1 MITIKRICLI
11 TAVVLAS
18 IFTLCACSKTPQEQ
32 FRAAMLD
39 LADSEKFFKQLA
51 TTLHLSG
58 DKKKLV
64 AEHFKQMFT
73 PYYVDYY
80 IKKLDEEGLFKTEK
94 PSEKLK
100 QKLLARTIAIGN
112 DISNKGIARVSNEDR
127 KAYFTYN
134 VKLIDSFSARVCKM
148 YVIGDPRLFS
158 SKEVQ
163 QAPAR
168 VFPKMSYAELDAYLK
183 ALRNASK
190 AYIQDQKEVEK
201 LSQADTQKAQE
212 LLMDNL
218 ELQLS
223 KLPQNQ
229 QARLRRA
236 ADNLDKAMPID
247 ACNFGK
253 LMYKATDEI
262 ANQDDRMLVINYL
275 LKL

>member
-1 MITIKRICLI
+1 
-11 TAVVLAS
+11 
-18 IFTLCACSKTPQEQ
+18 
-32 FRAAMLD
+32 
-39 LADSEKFFKQLA
+39 
-51 TTLHLSG
+51 
-58 DKKKLV
+58 
-64 AEHFKQMFT
+64 
-73 PYYVDYY
+73 
-80 IKKLDEEGLFKTEK
+80 
-94 PSEKLK
+94 
-100 QKLLARTIAIGN
+100 
-112 DISNKGIARVSNEDR
+112 
-127 KAYFTYN
+127 
-134 VKLIDSFSARVCKM
+134 M

>member
-39 LADSEKFFKQLA
+39 LADNEKFFKQLA

-112 DISNKGIARVSNEDR
+112 DI
-127 KAYFTYN
+127 
-134 VKLIDSFSARVCKM
+134 
-148 YVIGDPRLFS
+148 
-158 SKEVQ
+158 Q
-163 QAPAR
+163 
-168 VFPKMSYAELDAYLK
+168 
-183 ALRNASK
+183 
-190 AYIQDQKEVEK
+190 
-201 LSQADTQKAQE
+201 
-212 LLMDNL
+212 
-218 ELQLS
+218 
-223 KLPQNQ
+223 
-229 QARLRRA
+229 
-236 ADNLDKAMPID
+236 
-247 ACNFGK
+247 
-253 LMYKATDEI
+253 
-262 ANQDDRMLVINYL
+262 
-275 LKL
+275 

>member
-39 LADSEKFFKQLA
+39 LADNEKFFKQLA

-112 DISNKGIARVSNEDR
+112 DISNKGIARVF
-127 KAYFTYN
+127 A
-134 VKLIDSFSARVCKM
+134 LIFLM
-148 YVIGDPRLFS
+148 
-158 SKEVQ
+158 
-163 QAPAR
+163 
-168 VFPKMSYAELDAYLK
+168 VFQS
-183 ALRNASK
+183 
-190 AYIQDQKEVEK
+190 
-201 LSQADTQKAQE
+201 
-212 LLMDNL
+212 
-218 ELQLS
+218 
-223 KLPQNQ
+223 
-229 QARLRRA
+229 
-236 ADNLDKAMPID
+236 
-247 ACNFGK
+247 
-253 LMYKATDEI
+253 
-262 ANQDDRMLVINYL
+262 
-275 LKL
+275 

>member
-1 MITIKRICLI
+1 
-11 TAVVLAS
+11 
-18 IFTLCACSKTPQEQ
+18 
-32 FRAAMLD
+32 
-39 LADSEKFFKQLA
+39 
-51 TTLHLSG
+51 
-58 DKKKLV
+58 
-64 AEHFKQMFT
+64 
-73 PYYVDYY
+73 
-80 IKKLDEEGLFKTEK
+80 
-94 PSEKLK
+94 
-100 QKLLARTIAIGN
+100 
-112 DISNKGIARVSNEDR
+112 
-127 KAYFTYN
+127 
-134 VKLIDSFSARVCKM
+134 
-148 YVIGDPRLFS
+148 
-158 SKEVQ
+158 
-163 QAPAR
+163 
-168 VFPKMSYAELDAYLK
+168 MSYAQLDAYLK

>member
-1 MITIKRICLI
+1 
-11 TAVVLAS
+11 
-18 IFTLCACSKTPQEQ
+18 
-32 FRAAMLD
+32 
-39 LADSEKFFKQLA
+39 
-51 TTLHLSG
+51 
-58 DKKKLV
+58 
-64 AEHFKQMFT
+64 
-73 PYYVDYY
+73 
-80 IKKLDEEGLFKTEK
+80 
-94 PSEKLK
+94 
-100 QKLLARTIAIGN
+100 
-112 DISNKGIARVSNEDR
+112 
-127 KAYFTYN
+127 
-134 VKLIDSFSARVCKM
+134 M
-148 YVIGDPRLFS
+148 YVIGDPRLCS

-168 VFPKMSYAELDAYLK
+168 VFPKMTYAELDAYLK

-190 AYIQDQKEVEK
+190 AFIEEQKAVEK

>member
-1 MITIKRICLI
+1 
-11 TAVVLAS
+11 
-18 IFTLCACSKTPQEQ
+18 
-32 FRAAMLD
+32 MLD
-39 LADSEKFFKQLA
+39 LADNEKFFKQLA

-100 QKLLARTIAIGN
+100 QKLLA
-112 DISNKGIARVSNEDR
+112 K
-127 KAYFTYN
+127 
-134 VKLIDSFSARVCKM
+134 
-148 YVIGDPRLFS
+148 
-158 SKEVQ
+158 
-163 QAPAR
+163 
-168 VFPKMSYAELDAYLK
+168 
-183 ALRNASK
+183 
-190 AYIQDQKEVEK
+190 
-201 LSQADTQKAQE
+201 KAQE

>member
-1 MITIKRICLI
+1 MKED
-11 TAVVLAS
+11 
-18 IFTLCACSKTPQEQ
+18 K
-32 FRAAMLD
+32 D
-39 LADSEKFFKQLA
+39 AD
-51 TTLHLSG
+51 
-58 DKKKLV
+58 
-64 AEHFKQMFT
+64 
-73 PYYVDYY
+73 
-80 IKKLDEEGLFKTEK
+80 
-94 PSEKLK
+94 
-100 QKLLARTIAIGN
+100 
-112 DISNKGIARVSNEDR
+112 
-127 KAYFTYN
+127 
-134 VKLIDSFSARVCKM
+134 
-148 YVIGDPRLFS
+148 
-158 SKEVQ
+158 
-163 QAPAR
+163 
-168 VFPKMSYAELDAYLK
+168 LK

>member
-1 MITIKRICLI
+1 MHIS
-11 TAVVLAS
+11 A
-18 IFTLCACSKTPQEQ
+18 FY
-32 FRAAMLD
+32 
-39 LADSEKFFKQLA
+39 FFP
-51 TTLHLSG
+51 HNR
-58 DKKKLV
+58 
-64 AEHFKQMFT
+64 
-73 PYYVDYY
+73 Y
-80 IKKLDEEGLFKTEK
+80 
-94 PSEKLK
+94 
-100 QKLLARTIAIGN
+100 
-112 DISNKGIARVSNEDR
+112 
-127 KAYFTYN
+127 
-134 VKLIDSFSARVCKM
+134 
-148 YVIGDPRLFS
+148 
-158 SKEVQ
+158 
-163 QAPAR
+163 
-168 VFPKMSYAELDAYLK
+168 YAEFRIK
-183 ALRNASK
+183 W
-190 AYIQDQKEVEK
+190 QKEVEK

>member
-1 MITIKRICLI
+1 
-11 TAVVLAS
+11 
-18 IFTLCACSKTPQEQ
+18 
-32 FRAAMLD
+32 
-39 LADSEKFFKQLA
+39 
-51 TTLHLSG
+51 
-58 DKKKLV
+58 
-64 AEHFKQMFT
+64 
-73 PYYVDYY
+73 
-80 IKKLDEEGLFKTEK
+80 
-94 PSEKLK
+94 
-100 QKLLARTIAIGN
+100 
-112 DISNKGIARVSNEDR
+112 
-127 KAYFTYN
+127 
-134 VKLIDSFSARVCKM
+134 M
-148 YVIGDPRLFS
+148 YVTGDPRLFS

-168 VFPKMSYAELDAYLK
+168 VFPKMTYEELDAYLK

-229 QARLRRA
+229 QARLRQA
-236 ADNLDKAMPID
+236 SENLDKAMPSD